1 MCDAEH
7 HVFLA
12 RQAVKV
18 AEPIDDHE
26 ADLIE
31 WHPLADVLGLIS
43 ERQIVAG
50 VAVTGL
56 LQLLAR
62 RRAGQ

>member
-1 MCDAEH
+1 MSNAEH

-12 RQAVKV
+12 RDAVFV
-18 AEPIDDHE
+18 APPVDTHE
-26 ADLIE
+26 ADRIE
-31 WHPLADVLGLIS
+31 WIPLNRIQNMIDQR
-43 ERQIVAG
+43 EIVAG

-62 RRAGQ
+62 RP